1 MPGSD
6 VIPGWSRQAPKIRPT
21 TNQYVSATG
30 GEAGIRPGMTG
41 PDPSRHG
48 YSPTY
53 WPGEVNHCPGC
64 GRSQWII
71 GRITAECAFCATALP
86 LQHTGFEGMGLGP
99 IYWDRDV
106 CRHGWHFGPEPHS
119 LAYEAAEWAS

>member
-6 VIPGWSRQAPKIRPT
+6 ATAGWAQRAPNDRPT

-30 GEAGIRPGMTG
+30 GEAGIQLRMTG
-41 PDPSRHG
+41 PDLSPHG

-53 WPGEVNHCPGC
+53 WAGEVNHCPGC

-86 LQHTGFEGMGLGP
+86 LENASLVAGGQIVRHVRRAGYQFEQA
-99 IYWDRDV
+99 
-106 CRHGWHFGPEPHS
+106 F
-119 LAYEAAEWAS
+119 AA